1 MPYIVRQAPTGD
13 GFEVVNEET
22 GDVKSK
28 HSTKEDAERQVELL
42 EGIEHGMKKE
52 ETT

>member
-1 MPYIVRQAPTGD
+1 MPYIVREAPDGG
-13 GFEVVNEET
+13 GFEVLNEET

-28 HSTKEDAERQVELL
+28 HATKADADRQVELL

-52 ETT
+52 GAQ